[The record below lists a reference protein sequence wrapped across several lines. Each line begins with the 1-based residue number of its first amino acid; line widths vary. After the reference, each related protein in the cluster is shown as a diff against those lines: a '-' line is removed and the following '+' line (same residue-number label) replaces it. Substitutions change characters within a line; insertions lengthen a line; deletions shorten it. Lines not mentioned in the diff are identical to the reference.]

1 MEKIFDIA
9 KDSEKSWGVIAQ
21 GIDRNFEELSNEAQE
36 SNTAS
41 HISKV
46 VSSSIMPTI
55 IENKQVTVDGIR
67 DASIQNYAEIDVSI
81 FTDGILRVTAWTSTN
96 AIVGYQWLD
105 NDNNTTFVSTSEHG
119 GGMYTYEIIVPQN
132 ATKLQFSFFK
142 EHGIS
147 VDATYTARIPV
158 NVEVAKMAPVIS
170 LAGMDGAVNTADS
183 ISNEEFKIKD
193 ICDKRGIT
201 LILVRHAKL
210 GEQAEGKDWQ
220 TKNSIALSLGL
231 RYVDMYKAVTGN
243 ELTHDWYEGYLSSD
257 GVHPTALGAK
267 AEAMRILCDIPEIT
281 QYN

>member
-55 IENKQVTVDGIR
+55 IENKQVTVDGI
-67 DASIQNYAEIDVSI
+67 
-81 FTDGILRVTAWTSTN
+81 
-96 AIVGYQWLD
+96 
-105 NDNNTTFVSTSEHG
+105 
-119 GGMYTYEIIVPQN
+119 
-132 ATKLQFSFFK
+132 
-142 EHGIS
+142 
-147 VDATYTARIPV
+147 
-158 NVEVAKMAPVIS
+158 
-170 LAGMDGAVNTADS
+170 
-183 ISNEEFKIKD
+183 
-193 ICDKRGIT
+193 
-201 LILVRHAKL
+201 
-210 GEQAEGKDWQ
+210 
-220 TKNSIALSLGL
+220 
-231 RYVDMYKAVTGN
+231 
-243 ELTHDWYEGYLSSD
+243 SD

>member
-9 KDSEKSWGVIAQ
+9 KDSEQKWGVIAQ

-41 HISKV
+41 HISKI

-132 ATKLQFSFFK
+132 FLKNMGYLL
-142 EHGIS
+142 
-147 VDATYTARIPV
+147 
-158 NVEVAKMAPVIS
+158 M
-170 LAGMDGAVNTADS
+170 L
-183 ISNEEFKIKD
+183 
-193 ICDKRGIT
+193 
-201 LILVRHAKL
+201 LILHV
-210 GEQAEGKDWQ
+210 
-220 TKNSIALSLGL
+220 SL
-231 RYVDMYKAVTGN
+231 
-243 ELTHDWYEGYLSSD
+243 
-257 GVHPTALGAK
+257 
-267 AEAMRILCDIPEIT
+267 
-281 QYN
+281 